1 MLIIVFYICVFST
14 GLSFGSFL
22 NCLIYR
28 LASHQSVWGRSY
40 CPKCQSQIAWYDN
53 IPLISF
59 IILRGRCRS
68 CHEKISWQYPMVELA
83 AGLLFF
89 WSVWRLNNQLAI
101 ITYQLFSPTA
111 GQYLRFVLAIFRD
124 WLIFFTLLFVFVYDF
139 RYSRIEDVVLLPATG
154 LVFILNLTTPQLLS
168 FLNGDFIVDQIR
180 QMAIGIV
187 IAVGFFALQYFA
199 TRGKGIGLGDLRIG
213 LFMGAALASWPL
225 VIVALFSSYVIGG
238 LVSLILVLLG
248 RKKIKSQIPL
258 GPFLATGMVIAF
270 IYGVQMIAW
279 YLR

>member
-1 MLIIVFYICVFST
+1 
-14 GLSFGSFL
+14 
-22 NCLIYR
+22 
-28 LASHQSVWGRSY
+28 
-40 CPKCQSQIAWYDN
+40 
-53 IPLISF
+53 
-59 IILRGRCRS
+59 
-68 CHEKISWQYPMVELA
+68 MVELA